1 MCCNVLIMEGQRGF
15 QKFFIDIDMGQ
26 AVTNNRYS
34 NFDNFILS
42 VVNLILL
49 AVSFAVYFSTVSLS

>member
-1 MCCNVLIMEGQRGF
+1 MEEQRGF
-15 QKFFIDIDMGQ
+15 QKFHICRDLGQ

-34 NFDNFILS
+34 DFDNFIFS

-49 AVSFAVYFSTVSLS
+49 AVSFVIYFGTLPLPWTV

>member
-1 MCCNVLIMEGQRGF
+1 MEGQRGF